1 MLPVDKNYI
10 QKDKK
15 LADNKYLAE
24 IIYAKSILSFGYRQY
39 ILYYY
44 KRLIYK
50 CFGQQNK
57 TSMTSRKYQR
67 AKNAEAKMAEEMDLI
82 TILKTLRSARFLID
96 FKMSV

>member
-1 MLPVDKNYI
+1 MLPVDKDYI
-10 QKDKK
+10 KKDKK
-15 LADNKYLAE
+15 AADNKFLTD
-24 IIYAKSILSFGYRQY
+24 IISAKSLLSFGYRQY

-50 CFGQQNK
+50 CFGKQNK

-96 FKMSV
+96 SKMTV